1 MPYVIQ
7 VISLFLISTT
17 LLAASPKQLD
27 ITLEERTS
35 LSLEMSPGRS
45 TRLVFPFLID
55 PELNEP
61 TFKVSI
67 PNSAIFKIED
77 DHLAGQNNLVIKAE
91 MLDGSPN
98 GILHISNV
106 FISVNGYHIT
116 ISLKLTPLNTKHYY
130 TDVFFQLSDT
140 EQKYLVDKIVER
152 RLADLEKRFHEKEKH
167 LDKLAKKSATK
178 NIGQLVLSDQKI
190 FKIKEAF
197 KIKFDSGQ
205 RVEVYL
211 DEITAF
217 GEDYF
222 VLLYELKNLSNTDLV
237 LDQFRVEVDDS
248 IIDTQSNCA
257 TQLQQRETIRCALV
271 ANDSR
276 FFKPKRLSFEIQT
289 DAGTGEV
296 TW

>member
-1 MPYVIQ
+1 MLYVIQ

-35 LSLEMSPGRS
+35 LSLEMSPGMS

-152 RLADLEKRFHEKEKH
+152 RLADLEKRFHEKEK
-167 LDKLAKKSATK
+167 
-178 NIGQLVLSDQKI
+178 QQ
-190 FKIKEAF
+190 
-197 KIKFDSGQ
+197 
-205 RVEVYL
+205 
-211 DEITAF
+211 
-217 GEDYF
+217 
-222 VLLYELKNLSNTDLV
+222 EL
-237 LDQFRVEVDDS
+237 F
-248 IIDTQSNCA
+248 
-257 TQLQQRETIRCALV
+257 
-271 ANDSR
+271 
-276 FFKPKRLSFEIQT
+276 
-289 DAGTGEV
+289 
-296 TW
+296 